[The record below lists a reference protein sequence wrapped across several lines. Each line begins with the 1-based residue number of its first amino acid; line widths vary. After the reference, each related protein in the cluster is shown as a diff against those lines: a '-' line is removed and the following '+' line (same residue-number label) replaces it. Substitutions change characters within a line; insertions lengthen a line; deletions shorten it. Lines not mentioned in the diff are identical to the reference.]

1 MRLYYAFVVLFR
13 LQPASGFQPLGNWFR
28 HTIRILEKRT
38 ISSRPVYER
47 RKIKE
52 VLLSRHCSSSPS
64 PPPPSA
70 DVKKENLS
78 VREIKAELQAAGVA
92 FADCFDKESLLK
104 RLQDFRNGS
113 ITSSSSAV
121 SSSSSKDETTTA
133 SIQTPDHDDKKSS
146 TSSSP
151 SPFVKTTE
159 IDRDALVQ
167 EIRSMRVKELR
178 EELARRHL
186 RWAGMLEKEDLVR
199 AVLAARIQ
207 AANFSITGLVSPGQ
221 VADLTGDQV
230 EQELTAQPGEGSS
243 LLLVDAYAV
252 SETFLSL
259 LLLLLSL

>member
-13 LQPASGFQPLGNWFR
+13 LQPASGFQPLGSRFL

-52 VLLSRHCSSSPS
+52 ALLSLHFSSSPS
-64 PPPPSA
+64 PSPPSA
-70 DVKKENLS
+70 EVKKENLS
-78 VREIKAELQAAGVA
+78 VREIKAELQEAGVA
-92 FADCFDKESLLK
+92 FADCFDKESLFK

-121 SSSSSKDETTTA
+121 SSSSSSSKDETTTA

-146 TSSSP
+146 TSS

-230 EQELTAQPGEGSS
+230 EQELTAQLGEGSS

-259 LLLLLSL
+259 LLSL